1 MVVISYGPCLEGNA
15 IPPSSRNRGADD
27 PEHEGKAPVNY
38 SLGVRR
44 QSTPIRLT
52 LATEL
57 GHDIDGAW
65 WPRTD
70 RIGVELPELI
80 LALRARLGEIT
91 NIAVNWPSLQRPPD
105 LNWQGWQ
112 HKQQHVMTVTGAEAL
127 ANVLIVPYSTN
138 GTLAL
143 MMLRLAADL
152 PIAAAHRDSVPYQTA
167 GSILY
172 AARQQRATKS
182 LSGNAQ

>member
-1 MVVISYGPCLEGNA
+1 MPVGNA
-15 IPPSSRNRGADD
+15 IPPSSRTRGADVA
-27 PEHEGKAPVNY
+27 EHEGTAPVNH

-70 RIGVELPELI
+70 RIGVELPELT
-80 LALRARLGEIT
+80 LALRGRLGEIT
-91 NIAVNWPSLQRPPD
+91 NIAVNWPPLQRPPD
-105 LNWQGWQ
+105 LNWLGWQ
-112 HKQQHVMTVTGAEAL
+112 HKQQHVMTVTGADAL

-143 MMLRLAADL
+143 MMLRRAADL
-152 PIAAAHRDSVPYQTA
+152 PIATAHQDTVPFQTA

-172 AARQQRATKS
+172 AARQQRAAKS
-182 LSGNAQ
+182 LSGNPQ

>member
-1 MVVISYGPCLEGNA
+1 MNFAVGL
-15 IPPSSRNRGADD
+15 
-27 PEHEGKAPVNY
+27 
-38 SLGVRR
+38 RR
-44 QSTPIRLT
+44 QSTPTRLT
-52 LATEL
+52 LAAEL
-57 GHDIDGAW
+57 GQDIDGAW

-80 LALRARLGEIT
+80 LALQGRLGEIT
-91 NIAVNWPSLQRPPD
+91 NIAVNWPPLQRPPD

-112 HKQQHVMTVTGAEAL
+112 HKQQHVMTVTGVDAQ
-127 ANVLIVPYSTN
+127 ANVLIVPYATN

-143 MMLRLAADL
+143 MMLRRAADL
-152 PIAAAHRDSVPYQTA
+152 PVATAHRNTVPYQTA

-182 LSGNAQ
+182 LSGNGE